1 MKNLKSSI
9 LESLKVNNKRSRKIN
24 ENVNKNSIVG
34 RMEKDINKAFY
45 NDSIDPDDAMD
56 QINEAVYKLQQALE
70 KMRQKAE
77 NNAVI
82 KKVYKLSGTDESDI
96 PYYKGITGMLIDVMI
111 DNIETVDID
120 LEEPFDNALQWFFYE
135 DDEFK
140 ESSEMEALCE
150 LANEDE
156 LLWKDATPGTY
167 NDYFMEAW
175 EHLNDLC
182 KAATGK
188 LLR

>member
-1 MKNLKSSI
+1 
-9 LESLKVNNKRSRKIN
+9 
-24 ENVNKNSIVG
+24 
-34 RMEKDINKAFY
+34 
-45 NDSIDPDDAMD
+45 
-56 QINEAVYKLQQALE
+56 
-70 KMRQKAE
+70 
-77 NNAVI
+77 
-82 KKVYKLSGTDESDI
+82 
-96 PYYKGITGMLIDVMI
+96 MLIDVMI

-156 LLWKDATPGTY
+156 LLWKDATPETY

>member
-1 MKNLKSSI
+1 MKNLKNSI
-9 LESLKVNNKRSRKIN
+9 LESLSKTSNNTRRIN

-34 RMEKDINKAFY
+34 KMETDINKAFY

-56 QINEAVYKLQQALE
+56 QINEAIYKLQQALE

-77 NNAVI
+77 NDAVI

-96 PYYKGITGMLIDVMI
+96 PYYKGVTGMLLDVMV

-150 LANEDE
+150 LAAEDE
-156 LLWKDATPGTY
+156 LLWQDATPGTY

-182 KAATGK
+182 KASTGK

>member
-1 MKNLKSSI
+1 MKNLKNSI
-9 LESLKVNNKRSRKIN
+9 LESLSKTTENTRRIN

-34 RMEKDINKAFY
+34 QMEKDINKAFY
-45 NDSIDPDDAMD
+45 DESIDPDDAMD
-56 QINEAVYKLQQALE
+56 QINAAVYKLQQVLE
-70 KMRQKAE
+70 KMRQKAG
-77 NNAVI
+77 NDAVI

-96 PYYKGITGMLIDVMI
+96 PYYNGITGMLLDVMI

-135 DDEFK
+135 DAEFK
-140 ESSEMEALCE
+140 KSSEMEALCD
-150 LANEDE
+150 LAKEDE
-156 LLWKDATPGTY
+156 ILWSDATQGAY

-182 KAATGK
+182 KVATGK
-188 LLR
+188 ALR